1 MKPLLWMKPSREIT
15 PPSAVV
21 FRTRFHLAGKRR
33 FRLRFSA
40 DEHADLFLNGEP
52 LTEGPC
58 RGTTARW
65 REEEYACD
73 LVPGDYTLTARLFL
87 FGPKLAA
94 HGQCSISH
102 GFYAYSELLTGLWE
116 WQEMEHVRWEAPFPD
131 WGASPHARVSREA
144 NFHILE
150 GRGGSWEPVIFEPD
164 ARQLFP
170 REIPPLRSVPE
181 TRFRRVPRPGNGM
194 LIVFDDYVFVRGE
207 YRFRGRGKVTLRWT
221 ESLYRPG
228 TFQRPALTGDKGN
241 RAEFEGREWIGNGT
255 EIELPGE
262 PVRWFDCR
270 PQAGRFLLLEFT
282 GSAEL
287 EEVKFRS
294 VGYPWQRAWRAKT
307 AEPELDRALELAWH
321 TLELCSADTF
331 MDCPF
336 FEQMQYVSDTR
347 LEALVTLV
355 TTRDTRL
362 LRNALTQFADSRYPC
377 GMIPSRTPSRVAQVI
392 PSFALIYILML
403 RDLAEWRGR
412 EEVLPWLDCARGILR
427 YFRQHRKNGLV
438 HFPGW
443 TKAGA
448 PEWHDGDPGWNY
460 LDWVAS
466 WDHGMPPGDCSLN
479 LFHLLALEA
488 MEFLDPGHAAEYRA
502 SADESAAAI
511 RVVYEV
517 PGTGYAEDEAHTVFS
532 EHAQVL
538 ATLSERLPHYA
549 PDLPGAAECSVS
561 FSFYYL
567 EAVRRLR
574 RGDLFRKRLE
584 KWFGMEKLGLRTLPE
599 NFRNPR
605 SDCHAW
611 SSHIL
616 YHYFAS
622 ILGLRPLD
630 AAKGHWKL
638 DPLPIGLAFCEG
650 EIPLGEGRF
659 RARLEQAGERCRL
672 HYAAPRGI
680 ILHFRDEKTA
690 AGRGTLEFT
699 ADSCR

>member
-1 MKPLLWMKPSREIT
+1 MKPLFWMKPSREII

-65 REEEYACD
+65 HEEEYACD
-73 LVPGDYTLTARLFL
+73 LAPGDYTLTARLFL

-102 GFYAYSELLTGLWE
+102 GFYAYSELLTGPWE

-150 GRGGSWEPVIFEPD
+150 GRGGSWKPVIFELD

-181 TRFRRVPRPGNGM
+181 TGFHLVPRPGNGM

-221 ESLYRPG
+221 ENLYRPG

-294 VGYPWQRAWRAKT
+294 VGYPWQREWRAKT

-321 TLELCSADTF
+321 TLELCSA
-331 MDCPF
+331 
-336 FEQMQYVSDTR
+336 
-347 LEALVTLV
+347 A
-355 TTRDTRL
+355 
-362 LRNALTQFADSRYPC
+362 
-377 GMIPSRTPSRVAQVI
+377 
-392 PSFALIYILML
+392 
-403 RDLAEWRGR
+403 
-412 EEVLPWLDCARGILR
+412 
-427 YFRQHRKNGLV
+427 
-438 HFPGW
+438 
-443 TKAGA
+443 
-448 PEWHDGDPGWNY
+448 
-460 LDWVAS
+460 
-466 WDHGMPPGDCSLN
+466 
-479 LFHLLALEA
+479 
-488 MEFLDPGHAAEYRA
+488 
-502 SADESAAAI
+502 
-511 RVVYEV
+511 
-517 PGTGYAEDEAHTVFS
+517 
-532 EHAQVL
+532 
-538 ATLSERLPHYA
+538 
-549 PDLPGAAECSVS
+549 
-561 FSFYYL
+561 
-567 EAVRRLR
+567 
-574 RGDLFRKRLE
+574 
-584 KWFGMEKLGLRTLPE
+584 
-599 NFRNPR
+599 
-605 SDCHAW
+605 
-611 SSHIL
+611 
-616 YHYFAS
+616 
-622 ILGLRPLD
+622 
-630 AAKGHWKL
+630 
-638 DPLPIGLAFCEG
+638 
-650 EIPLGEGRF
+650 
-659 RARLEQAGERCRL
+659 
-672 HYAAPRGI
+672 
-680 ILHFRDEKTA
+680 TA
-690 AGRGTLEFT
+690 AGGVTMRNSTSSPAPEGRY
-699 ADSCR
+699 SGR

>member
-1 MKPLLWMKPSREIT
+1 MIYK
-15 PPSAVV
+15 
-21 FRTRFHLAGKRR
+21 
-33 FRLRFSA
+33 
-40 DEHADLFLNGEP
+40 
-52 LTEGPC
+52 
-58 RGTTARW
+58 
-65 REEEYACD
+65 
-73 LVPGDYTLTARLFL
+73 
-87 FGPKLAA
+87 
-94 HGQCSISH
+94 
-102 GFYAYSELLTGLWE
+102 LWE

-181 TRFRRVPRPGNGM
+181 TGFHLVPRPGNGM
-194 LIVFDDYVFVRGE
+194 MIVFDNYVFVRGE
-207 YRFRGRGKVTLRWT
+207 YRFRGNGRVTLRWT

-241 RAEFEGREWIGNGT
+241 RAEFEGKEWIGNGT

-347 LEALVTLV
+347 LEALIALV

-377 GMIPSRTPSRVAQVI
+377 GMIPSRTPPRVAQVI

-443 TKAGA
+443 TK
-448 PEWHDGDPGWNY
+448 D
-460 LDWVAS
+460 
-466 WDHGMPPGDCSLN
+466 
-479 LFHLLALEA
+479 
-488 MEFLDPGHAAEYRA
+488 
-502 SADESAAAI
+502 
-511 RVVYEV
+511 V
-517 PGTGYAEDEAHTVFS
+517 PT
-532 EHAQVL
+532 
-538 ATLSERLPHYA
+538 
-549 PDLPGAAECSVS
+549 
-561 FSFYYL
+561 
-567 EAVRRLR
+567 
-574 RGDLFRKRLE
+574 
-584 KWFGMEKLGLRTLPE
+584 
-599 NFRNPR
+599 
-605 SDCHAW
+605 
-611 SSHIL
+611 
-616 YHYFAS
+616 
-622 ILGLRPLD
+622 
-630 AAKGHWKL
+630 AKGGCGSV
-638 DPLPIGLAFCEG
+638 PP
-650 EIPLGEGRF
+650 
-659 RARLEQAGERCRL
+659 
-672 HYAAPRGI
+672 
-680 ILHFRDEKTA
+680 
-690 AGRGTLEFT
+690 
-699 ADSCR
+699 